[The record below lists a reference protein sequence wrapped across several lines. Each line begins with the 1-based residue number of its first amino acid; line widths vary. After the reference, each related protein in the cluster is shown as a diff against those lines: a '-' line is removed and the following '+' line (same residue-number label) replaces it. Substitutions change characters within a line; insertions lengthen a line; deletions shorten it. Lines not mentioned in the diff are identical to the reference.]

1 MSKEKILM
9 NDLSFGP
16 RSGVLSSISRQ
27 KDTRSPR
34 VDFLHVAGETFILL
48 WVNIGPTAWKRH

>member
-16 RSGVLSSISRQ
+16 RSGVLSSTSRQ

-48 WVNIGPTAWKRH
+48 WVNIGPTA